1 MLQNVRRPIRLRHD
15 LCDEYQ
21 LNGAE
26 CDDVPLVYQ
35 FSPSVAV
42 LFTVSEQTDDSF
54 TVDGRSVGCCDGSLR
69 RSLGRSNCGDRARC
83 LSKWLPAI
91 HALLMI

>member
-42 LFTVSEQTDDSF
+42 LFTVSEQKDDSF

-69 RSLGRSNCGDRARC
+69 RSLGRSNCGNRARC